1 MDWMKEAKHMLLLLF
16 IFLLLFAL
24 PASAQP
30 PTWYL
35 IARHDGGHDLQ
46 VLVKMM
52 NLKRAPVSPE
62 DFAQMMRER
71 GEQVVIGPL
80 AEPPN
85 DIPPDIVGKIVQVQ
99 VGKRVA
105 PIFVTEEI
113 CRNIDEGR

>member
-1 MDWMKEAKHMLLLLF
+1 MFRALF
-16 IFLLLFAL
+16 LFLLLF
-24 PASAQP
+24 PIPVSAQP
-30 PTWYL
+30 PTWYV
-35 IARHDGGHDLQ
+35 IARHDGCHELQ

-80 AEPPN
+80 TEAPN
-85 DIPPDIVGKIVQVQ
+85 EIQPDIIGKIVQVQ
-99 VGKRVA
+99 VGKRAA

-113 CRNIDEGR
+113 CRNIDRVR